1 MARSSAL
8 GIAPDNGAIG
18 RLGDGIKKYSIVP
31 VLSFID
37 FLFFE
42 MARAT
47 TDDLDNT
54 DGGHKETSSDAFQS
68 VPVVVKKL
76 PLVGIIRAPGV
87 VCFVSG
93 LFHTRDRKQAIHGH
107 VACCARSLCLVA
119 KRTNPM
125 AGCCGACAVCANIR
139 ACQRLDDLGTEIP
152 CERQR
157 SGMGADLVGAAHH
170 RGPRDLVLPW

>member
-47 TDDLDNT
+47 TDDADNT
-54 DGGHKETSSDAFQS
+54 DGGHKETRRGTSQNAPAAF
-68 VPVVVKKL
+68 KKL
-76 PLVGIIRAPGV
+76 PLVDIIRAPGA
-87 VCFVSG
+87 VCFVAG
-93 LFHTRDRKQAIHGH
+93 VFHTRDRKQAIHGH

-119 KRTNPM
+119 ERTNPM

-139 ACQRLDDLGTEIP
+139 PCQCLDDLGTEVP
-152 CERQR
+152 RGRQR
-157 SGMGADLVGAAHH
+157 SGMGAELAGA
-170 RGPRDLVLPW
+170 

>member
-18 RLGDGIKKYSIVP
+18 RLGDGIEKYSIVP

-47 TDDLDNT
+47 TDDADNT
-54 DGGHKETSSDAFQS
+54 DSGHKETSRGAFQS
-68 VPVVVKKL
+68 APVVVKKP
-76 PLVGIIRAPGV
+76 PLVGIIRASV
-87 VCFVSG
+87 AVCFVAG
-93 LFHTRDRKQAIHGH
+93 LFHTRDRKQAIHGR
-107 VACCARSLCLVA
+107 VACCARSLRLVA

-125 AGCCGACAVCANIR
+125 AGCCGTCAVCGNIR
-139 ACQRLDDLGTEIP
+139 ACQRLDDLGTE
-152 CERQR
+152 
-157 SGMGADLVGAAHH
+157 V
-170 RGPRDLVLPW
+170 PRWCNWC

>member
-18 RLGDGIKKYSIVP
+18 RLGDRAQKHAVVP
-31 VLSFID
+31 VLSFVD
-37 FLFFE
+37 LLFFE

-47 TDDLDNT
+47 TDHA
-54 DGGHKETSSDAFQS
+54 DGRHKETRMGTFQS
-68 VPVVVKKL
+68 APATGKKL

-87 VCFVSG
+87 VCFVAG

-125 AGCCGACAVCANIR
+125 AGCCGACAVWANIR
-139 ACQRLDDLGTEIP
+139 ACQRLDDFGTEIP
-152 CERQR
+152 RWCN
-157 SGMGADLVGAAHH
+157 
-170 RGPRDLVLPW
+170 WC